1 VVENLLLDYVPCT
14 RIPDVGVGVGQS
26 WLDVGYGGRGI
37 PVAWII
43 QGLFQDPARFMLVA
57 KGKVDTPIGRAW
69 M

>member
-1 VVENLLLDYVPCT
+1 MLVLVLVK
-14 RIPDVGVGVGQS
+14 VGSTSVTEAEAS
-26 WLDVGYGGRGI
+26 

-57 KGKVDTPIGRAW
+57 KGKVDAPIGRAW